1 MIDMMMINIM
11 SDSILKGDKQTV
23 IDILD
28 YSSNFVPDIEIL
40 YLGEGS
46 NEFQAL
52 NLLENEK
59 NNLYY
64 INSLNKKENFLF
76 LNRRIVHDIKNHRD
90 SELTFNHS
98 ILLDSN
104 LMGDILVLFKQRNL
118 VDQKQ
123 MNTYQLLLALLKKN
137 LDFSS
142 LPYILKTSQIST
154 GSKIP
159 LYENLAVYLMLMEMT
174 SEDLENFIHQQ
185 EGINWNKFDWK
196 DIDYIYQKMKKT
208 DLWLD
213 QYVKLRKIIEAMLLK
228 TVELDFD
235 KTLKTKEKIKRFIDF
250 CDKELCV
257 FLEIEMIICYQ
268 FLAKEKNKQVNK
280 FFEKVQMNSLKNE
293 KIIHG
298 MSWDLFHYRMMFYYM
313 LYRPKVEDIDI
324 HYFVSYDIR
333 FSELLNEI
341 NIKALIFYKENV
353 FPIFD
358 PQMDEVIKEI
368 DIQKYFNEDDR
379 ERRKNMVQ
387 TVNLDKII
395 EELKINIQL

>member
-11 SDSILKGDKQTV
+11 NDSILKGDKQAV
-23 IDILD
+23 MDILD

-59 NNLYY
+59 DNLYH

-90 SELTFNHS
+90 SELTFNHC

-118 VDQKQ
+118 EDQKQ

-142 LPYILKTSQIST
+142 LPYILETSQIST

-159 LYENLAVYLMLMEMT
+159 LYENLAVYFMLMEMT
-174 SEDLENFIHQQ
+174 SKDLENFIHQQ
-185 EGINWNKFDWK
+185 EGIDWNKFDWEN
-196 DIDYIYQKMKKT
+196 IDYIYQKMKKS

-235 KTLKTKEKIKRFIDF
+235 KTLKTKEKIKRFID
-250 CDKELCV
+250 
-257 FLEIEMIICYQ
+257 
-268 FLAKEKNKQVNK
+268 
-280 FFEKVQMNSLKNE
+280 S
-293 KIIHG
+293 
-298 MSWDLFHYRMMFYYM
+298 
-313 LYRPKVEDIDI
+313 
-324 HYFVSYDIR
+324 
-333 FSELLNEI
+333 
-341 NIKALIFYKENV
+341 
-353 FPIFD
+353 
-358 PQMDEVIKEI
+358 
-368 DIQKYFNEDDR
+368 
-379 ERRKNMVQ
+379 
-387 TVNLDKII
+387 
-395 EELKINIQL
+395 